1 MIYCYAIRGFEG
13 DLVHLE
19 VEVRRAIPGID
30 LVGLPDNA
38 VRESKE
44 RVRAAIRSSGM
55 EFPRE
60 RVLVN
65 LAPAGIPKAGAAYD
79 LSIAA
84 AILQESG
91 QIHLQKD
98 ACLIMGELQLD
109 GCVRAVPGILSAV
122 IRAYKSGIRSF
133 IIPRDNLPE
142 ASAFGKGEFW
152 GISCLSELNQAA
164 SFKELHP
171 VQNKVEITENY
182 PDFADIQGQVILK
195 RALTIAVAGR
205 HHSLIFGPPGC
216 GKTYSS
222 RAVQGI
228 LPDLEIEESLKVT
241 QLWSQA
247 GQCETGLLGRPPF
260 REPHHSASAEGILGG
275 TSEISPGEISLAHG
289 GILLLDEAP
298 EFSRRVLQG
307 LREPLETGKIRLVR
321 AGKSYWFPAD
331 FQLIL
336 TANPCPCGNLGRSRT
351 PCVCTSREIDQYW
364 KGLSGPLLDRIDIRL
379 PLEPVSADVLMGESG
394 ENSKSVLDQ
403 VERARSTQKRRFH
416 NSPAKW
422 NSQLAGRELKDLCP
436 LTEEAEI
443 LLQQGVQQLGLS
455 TRACHSVLKV
465 SRTIADL
472 EGFRD
477 ISKNHLLEAMGYR
490 RYGEADLYWRK
501 K

>member
-19 VEVRRAIPGID
+19 VEVRRALPGID

-44 RVRAAIRSSGM
+44 RVRAAIRASGM

-65 LAPAGIPKAGAAYD
+65 LAPAGIPKAGASYD

-91 QIHLQKD
+91 QIRLEKD

-109 GCVRAVPGILSAV
+109 GQVRAVPGILSAV
-122 IRAYKSGIRSF
+122 IRAYKEGIGYF
-133 IIPRDNLPE
+133 ILPQENLEE

-152 GISCLSELNQAA
+152 GISHLSELQKSPSFTTLTDTAA
-164 SFKELHP
+164 LSYAKGD
-171 VQNKVEITENY
+171 Y
-182 PDFADIQGQVILK
+182 PDFEDIQGQEILK
-195 RALTIAVAGR
+195 RALSIAVAGR
-205 HHSLIFGPPGC
+205 HHSLVFGPPGC

-228 LPDLEIEESLKVT
+228 LPDLEHDESLKVT

-247 GQCETGLLGRPPF
+247 GQWDRGLLGRPPF

-275 TSEISPGEISLAHG
+275 TSEIRPGEISLAHG
-289 GILLLDEAP
+289 GVLLLDEAP

-336 TANPCPCGNLGRSRT
+336 TANPCACGNLGRSRT
-351 PCVCTSREIDQYW
+351 PCVCSSREIDQYW

-379 PLEPVSADVLMGESG
+379 PLEAVSADVLLGASGESS
-394 ENSKSVLDQ
+394 EEVLARVQ
-403 VERARSTQKRRFH
+403 RARSLQKHRYRHLDTQ
-416 NSPAKW
+416 W
-422 NSQLAGRELKDLCP
+422 NSQLKGRELKEFCALDK
-436 LTEEAEI
+436 EGEI
-443 LLQQGVQQLGLS
+443 LLQKGVKQLGLS
-455 TRACHSVLKV
+455 SRACHSVLKV
-465 SRTIADL
+465 SRSIADL
-472 EGFRD
+472 DGDRD
-477 ISKNHLLEAMGYR
+477 IRKDHLLEAMAYR
-490 RYGEADLYWRK
+490 RYGEGDLYWRK